1 MTDVWVN
8 ALWFTSLFLS
18 LTTALVGVL
27 VKQWFHYYVALPSGT
42 VRERCFVRQYRYTGI
57 QKWKVPI
64 IIGLLPVLMHL
75 ALAIFFAGLVLF
87 LHPLQAQLS
96 WFIGIG
102 TVSVYL
108 AYSVA
113 TILPIFDPLC
123 PYHTPLCDFLYVLP
137 GHLSSF
143 LARSRYAVIDAMQ
156 RTRISFLRRC
166 GRQRDDYYPD
176 YRAPKVIISLR
187 SQEVESVKQM
197 ATRLSV
203 EALHW
208 LCTISSNPA
217 VGSITVQAFGGL
229 PLASTELIDEIF
241 TDEGGLRV
249 RVTSAAHKLLKDSL
263 SETADAPQMPL
274 PGMELRVD
282 RLLRSQSVFPYYWP
296 KTPTGIKV
304 KHVDVLATQSHRH
317 LSNPPLSDSADGTL
331 KPRVFFRYTILA
343 NLTFPP
349 LVWKSLIESAN
360 KDGAFAPLANIHT
373 FDQYPVSLCCAV
385 LRAYSRRGNH
395 PRQDFDSPAI
405 VDFETAA
412 SQLSHSI
419 ITDSVI
425 SMISAEFDPFPEHS
439 ASVRAAGAA
448 VLFLL
453 HQLALL
459 PPDASPE
466 EAHLTRVQDWPQGL
480 RGNSDVFHH
489 VEGLI
494 IRAAKGQG
502 SRQSNKHLAFLVN
515 AYEFAVKADP
525 SRCSLEVVQ
534 WLCDTMLSRQWGN
547 GQWYTLN
554 TVCELVGLC
563 LQSQEPLV
571 LEIFYQVQFL
581 ETLAR
586 RGDLVRFG
594 FGSCWGGVV
603 AQYVTILSDAQG
615 GSSSVDALTLKK
627 HVDDL
632 HRPENLLVACFLL
645 KSGYCKDALLSL
657 GCLRSSDLVWGDCRR
672 RLQELANG
680 DKHYFGDAD
689 HADAEQCKKY
699 IHETAV
705 VLEQFFSRRASEEE
719 QALVRNPGF
728 SIRRI
733 S

>member
-1 MTDVWVN
+1 MQCSVR
-8 ALWFTSLFLS
+8 AYLS
-18 LTTALVGVL
+18 CVG
-27 VKQWFHYYVALPSGT
+27 A
-42 VRERCFVRQYRYTGI
+42 
-57 QKWKVPI
+57 
-64 IIGLLPVLMHL
+64 
-75 ALAIFFAGLVLF
+75 
-87 LHPLQAQLS
+87 
-96 WFIGIG
+96 
-102 TVSVYL
+102 
-108 AYSVA
+108 
-113 TILPIFDPLC
+113 
-123 PYHTPLCDFLYVLP
+123 
-137 GHLSSF
+137 
-143 LARSRYAVIDAMQ
+143 
-156 RTRISFLRRC
+156 

-466 EAHLTRVQDWPQGL
+466 EAHLTRVQDWPQEL
-480 RGNSDVFHH
+480 RGNSDVFHR

-645 KSGYCKDALLSL
+645 KSGYRKDALLSL